1 MNITEALDRACQ
13 EPSLLDALTWMAVW
27 ENDRAVHQALR
38 NKESGERAPEGGLW
52 ETCFRHSFQRLL
64 EQRYRPKRKRV
75 ARKGRRRSR

>member
-38 NKESGERAPEGGLW
+38 NKESGERTPEGGLW

-64 EQRYRPKRKRV
+64 EHWTKTQAEKI
-75 ARKGRRRSR
+75 G